1 MHMAN
6 SAQQLIAQS
15 GHIRGYDVFLHGDA
29 VTVLDDEGVVTK
41 QTAPGL
47 GAFVDRARDFRL
59 GWGQFPDGMEVL
71 YLYDRGDDNF
81 GYAVNLGDEQCSE
94 WGYAP
99 FARVSE
105 GR

>member
-1 MHMAN
+1 MTDTTR
-6 SAQQLIAQS
+6 QLIAQS
-15 GHIRGYDVFLHGDA
+15 AHISGYEVFLSGDT
-29 VTVLDDEGVVTK
+29 VTVLDDEGIVTK
-41 QTAPGL
+41 QTVPGL
-47 GAFVDRARDFRL
+47 GAFIDHARQFRL

-81 GYAVNLGDEQCSE
+81 GYAVNLQREDFSE

-99 FARVSE
+99 FPRVSE